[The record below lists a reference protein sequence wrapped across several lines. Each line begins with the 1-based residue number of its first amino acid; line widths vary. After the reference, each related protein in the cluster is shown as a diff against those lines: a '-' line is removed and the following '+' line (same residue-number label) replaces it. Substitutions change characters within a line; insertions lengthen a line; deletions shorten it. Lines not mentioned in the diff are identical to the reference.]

1 MTDLQQVL
9 SRYAGWGEPH
19 SPSGENLVLGN
30 RIGPPA
36 SLQDIERAWPDGV
49 HSDAVAFW
57 SVVGSADLF
66 EDIEYGQWGMHI
78 LTPAGSF
85 ERTRKARIDRPDDLR
100 EDDVVIAEF
109 RGDLELLILA
119 PSEEQPDRRIL
130 VALELDK
137 RDKWY
142 GVGPSLAGLLD
153 RYFDAVGDKY
163 WDLSQ
168 GAG

>member
-78 LTPAGSF
+78 LTPAASLSGPGRRGSTA
-85 ERTRKARIDRPDDLR
+85 RTICVRTT
-100 EDDVVIAEF
+100 
-109 RGDLELLILA
+109 
-119 PSEEQPDRRIL
+119 S
-130 VALELDK
+130 
-137 RDKWY
+137 
-142 GVGPSLAGLLD
+142 
-153 RYFDAVGDKY
+153 
-163 WDLSQ
+163 
-168 GAG
+168 